1 MGPGDAPAAGSLL
14 LCRCE
19 TSLGGN
25 EHLEGVALG
34 LEDHVGHVT

>member
-14 LCRCE
+14 LGWRE

-25 EHLEGVALG
+25 EHFESVALG
-34 LEDHVGHVT
+34 LEDHLGHVP

>member
-14 LCRCE
+14 LAWCR

-34 LEDHVGHVT
+34 LEDHLGHVP